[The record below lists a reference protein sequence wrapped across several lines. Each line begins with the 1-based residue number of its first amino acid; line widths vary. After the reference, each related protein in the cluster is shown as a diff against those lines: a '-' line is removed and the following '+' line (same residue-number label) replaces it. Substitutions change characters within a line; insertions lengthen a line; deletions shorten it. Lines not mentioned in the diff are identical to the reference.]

1 MALGK
6 TAKSILKWAVYS
18 FVLLLL
24 YTLQASP
31 ALFSIHGIK
40 PVFVIPMAVSVAL
53 FENEAGAGAFGLAA
67 GLLWDFSAGKLFG
80 FYGMALMVCCV
91 CISLLSMYFMKVNL
105 SNAVILSAGTGFLL
119 SLWNFLFYYL
129 IWGYGSSAVS
139 FGKLMLVLV
148 YTVLFSGPIY
158 LLTRLIA
165 THLNPV
171 LRA

>member
-53 FENEAGAGAFGLAA
+53 FENEVGAGAFGLAA

-80 FYGMALMVCCV
+80 FYGHGTDGLLRLHFP
-91 CISLLSMYFMKVNL
+91 SLHVFYEGEPFKRRD
-105 SNAVILSAGTGFLL
+105 LSA
-119 SLWNFLFYYL
+119 
-129 IWGYGSSAVS
+129 A
-139 FGKLMLVLV
+139 
-148 YTVLFSGPIY
+148 TVFF
-158 LLTRLIA
+158 
-165 THLNPV
+165 
-171 LRA
+171 

>member
-1 MALGK
+1 
-6 TAKSILKWAVYS
+6 
-18 FVLLLL
+18 
-24 YTLQASP
+24 
-31 ALFSIHGIK
+31 
-40 PVFVIPMAVSVAL
+40 
-53 FENEAGAGAFGLAA
+53 
-67 GLLWDFSAGKLFG
+67 
-80 FYGMALMVCCV
+80 MALMVCCV

-105 SNAVILSAGTGFLL
+105 SNAAILSAATGFLL

-139 FGKLMLVLV
+139 FGKLMLVLI

>member
-80 FYGMALMVCCV
+80 TYRAETERLRTIDTLIIACHYLEFIGQRDFIVIVQAVDDGKVDTELVENICV
-91 CISLLSMYFMKVNL
+91 E
-105 SNAVILSAGTGFLL
+105 
-119 SLWNFLFYYL
+119 
-129 IWGYGSSAVS
+129 
-139 FGKLMLVLV
+139 
-148 YTVLFSGPIY
+148 
-158 LLTRLIA
+158 
-165 THLNPV
+165 THLREV
-171 LRA
+171 CHTQ

>member
-105 SNAVILSAGTGFLL
+105 SNAVILSAATGFLL

-129 IWGYGSSAVS
+129 
-139 FGKLMLVLV
+139 KLMLVLI

>member
-91 CISLLSMYFMKVNL
+91 CISL
-105 SNAVILSAGTGFLL
+105 
-119 SLWNFLFYYL
+119 

-139 FGKLMLVLV
+139 FGKLMLVLI